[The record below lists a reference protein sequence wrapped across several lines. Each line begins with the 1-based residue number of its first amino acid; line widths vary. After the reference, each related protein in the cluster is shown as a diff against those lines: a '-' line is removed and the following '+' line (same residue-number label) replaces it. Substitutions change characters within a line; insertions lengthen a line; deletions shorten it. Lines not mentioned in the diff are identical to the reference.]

1 MSISLELYGVGFGL
15 IVVGI
20 ILLVAAAV
28 LASLHDGKRKAKA
41 AGVIV
46 IGPVPIIFGPDKK
59 STKTL
64 LALSVTLTVCIIV
77 AMLVYYFLF
86 GMR

>member
-1 MSISLELYGVGFGL
+1 MYVSPELYSAGFGL

-20 ILLVAAAV
+20 VLLVAAAI
-28 LASLHDGKRKAKA
+28 LASLRGGKTKTKA